1 MISNMTEQNTQ
12 QSFFEKHKKW
22 IVALIGVQLIPT
34 ILILSVMIGGITY
47 FYVNNDTNFHA
58 YKSYIIAGFKSGFK
72 DGAQNRTVNSKK
84 APWTLWLNYEYDTDK
99 LKEKVLL
106 EKEKYLAQ
114 FPESERGSKLAE
126 MKLHNIKLS
135 LQIELDKRFK
145 IGLDF
150 YADHVKQRINRGNFL
165 SDEAYNKALEEEAW
179 KVGYAHGYREG
190 LSGSWYEQARRS
202 ID

>member
-22 IVALIGVQLIPT
+22 IVALVGVQLIPT

-72 DGAQNRTVNSKK
+72 DGQSNYVRGKK
-84 APWTLWLNYEYDTDK
+84 APSTLWHSYEYHTDK
-99 LKEKVLL
+99 LKEKAFL
-106 EKEKYLAQ
+106 EKEEYLSQ

-126 MKLHNIKLS
+126 MKLHNIKLP
-135 LQIELDKRFK
+135 LQLELDKRFK
-145 IGLDF
+145 SGLDF
-150 YADHVKQRINRGNFL
+150 YADHVKLRINRGNFL
-165 SDEAYNKALEEEAW
+165 SDETYNNALEEEAW
-179 KVGYAHGYREG
+179 KVGYAHGYNEG
-190 LSGSWYEQARRS
+190 LDGSWYEQARRS